1 MPGGVGNATR
11 VTQLWPT
18 ERTPAGVTVPRGERA
33 GHRPCWRAVALLAAC
48 CWTASGLAAQIDYGV
63 GLTASYAT
71 NINRV
76 ETGAKPEITES
87 IIAGL
92 NASENTGDVNGHVL
106 AQVERRHFVR
116 GTFSDDTTAFIDGA
130 GLWTITPRRF
140 TWLLEN
146 TFREVQLDLTA
157 PDTPSNRAKSNSLN
171 TGPNITFPL
180 SSTNSILVGGR
191 YGRFDIQNSDSDNR
205 RYGILV
211 SGIHSLSPQSR
222 ISANYE
228 AVRTYFE
235 PEATPFPKVLRED
248 EYFRFDRLYAGTGAT
263 VDLGSSRITRYGG
276 SPLVGN
282 IVRISLIKATG
293 PDSAFRV
300 LYADEISDTFT
311 DLIRGVTQGSS
322 PTDPGVV
329 VLQGTSFATADLY
342 HSQRA
347 ELAYG
352 SQGARFQ
359 YTLLGY
365 GRRVDFQTLDE
376 DYDERGGRFTLNWI
390 LSGAT
395 RVGLLGDYTK
405 REYQSFFR
413 QDIDR
418 NTYLTGEFR
427 LNRNMSV
434 TLFGNIARRDS
445 TADGQSYVDK
455 KIMVVLGYSTGS
467 GFAVQTRR

>member
-63 GLTASYAT
+63 GLTASYET

-87 IIAGL
+87 LIAGL
-92 NASENTGDVNGHVL
+92 NASENNGDLIGHVL

-171 TGPNITFPL
+171 TGPNFTIPL

-191 YGRFDIQNSDSDNR
+191 YGRFDIQNSVNDNR
-205 RYGILV
+205 RYVILV

-228 AVRTYFE
+228 AVRTFFE
-235 PEATPFPKVLRED
+235 PEATPFPKILRED

-263 VDLGSSRITRYGG
+263 VDIGSSRVTRYGG
-276 SPLVGN
+276 TPLVGN
-282 IVRISLIKATG
+282 IVRVSLIKATG
-293 PDSAFRV
+293 QDSAFRV
-300 LYADEISDTFT
+300 LYADEISDTFS
-311 DLIRGVTQGSS
+311 DMLRGISQVSS
-322 PTDPGVV
+322 PSDGGAV
-329 VLQGTSFATADLY
+329 VLHGTNFATADLY
-342 HSQRA
+342 HSKRG
-347 ELAYG
+347 EVGY
-352 SQGARFQ
+352 SNQGARFQ
-359 YTLLGY
+359 YTLVGY
-365 GRRVDFQTLDE
+365 GRRVDFETLDE
-376 DYDERGGRFTLNWI
+376 DYDERGGRMGLNWI

-395 RVGLLGDYTK
+395 RVGLFGDYT
-405 REYQSFFR
+405 RRDYQSFVR

-427 LNRNMSV
+427 VNRNLSV
-434 TLFGNIARRDS
+434 TLLGNIAQRDS
-445 TADGQSYVDK
+445 TVDGQSFIDK
-455 KIMVVLGYSTGS
+455 KIMLILGYSTGS
-467 GFAVQTRR
+467 GFTVQTRR